1 MEQDQTATAGSDED
15 GLTSTQ
21 RDERKR
27 MEYDEA
33 EGSDRDQTPQFEE
46 KEQTIAQITLGNFG
60 RPPEG
65 KVWHARLPNFLS
77 LDSAPFDQSTWEPPV
92 KEEAEA
98 DEDGGR
104 QKGELPDE
112 NVIRWR
118 WGKNDKGEDVSR
130 LVASQAVL

>member
-1 MEQDQTATAGSDED
+1 MDQDQTAIAGSDED

-21 RDERKR
+21 RAERKR

-33 EGSDRDQTPQFEE
+33 EGSDRDVTPDYEE
-46 KEQTIAQITLGNFG
+46 KEQTIAEIKLGNFG

-77 LDSAPFDQSTWEPPV
+77 LDSTPFDHATWEPPT
-92 KEEAEA
+92 KEDNAE
-98 DEDGGR
+98 DEEGAR
-104 QKGELPDE
+104 QKAELPDE

-118 WGKNDKGEDVSR
+118 WGKNEKGEDVSR
-130 LVASQAVL
+130 AG